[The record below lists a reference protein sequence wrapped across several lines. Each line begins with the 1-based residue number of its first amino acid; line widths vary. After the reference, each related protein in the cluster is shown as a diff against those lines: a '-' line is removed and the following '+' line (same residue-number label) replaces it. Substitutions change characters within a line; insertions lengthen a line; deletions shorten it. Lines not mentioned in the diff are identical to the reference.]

1 LLYLVPPSRS
11 GITLHS
17 SNGPAE
23 QHSIMGDADNFDYA
37 VHPHAVDAKV
47 PWAADA
53 LARIN
58 EPATQAKRVNPDTNE
73 PCDVL

>member
-1 LLYLVPPSRS
+1 
-11 GITLHS
+11 
-17 SNGPAE
+17 
-23 QHSIMGDADNFDYA
+23 MGDADNFDYA